1 MTAPV
6 PSLWFVLFLYPALFV
21 AVTVH
26 EVGHALFAR
35 AAGYA
40 VTSVGLGA
48 SRPLFSL
55 TLPGGTRFFLCCDN
69 PTLGTCWTTTP
80 ELLPSRRARALLFVG
95 GGAANLIVAF
105 LSFFWW
111 RDFGGGGVVL
121 ALFVMNALLG
131 VMNLLPLRVT
141 LPGSGGAKAVASDGL
156 QATSLFLVRRV
167 RVEPPQTELGFQL
180 LWQSVGDTRT
190 EGYRLCLAGLAA
202 IEGGDVSSAAVYSD
216 AANALPPNAGSDAHR
231 LFLRAR
237 VALTQGGVRV
247 AGELLAGARELYDA
261 QNATGSVF
269 LCDLH
274 RLFTL
279 PGAEAVAAWEMLA
292 SAPFAKRGDR
302 ATPLAATRLL
312 LWTRNDG
319 SNAGTLETLLAR
331 YEAARRVFRS
341 DADDTR
347 VYEAV
352 ARWRETH
359 GDAVGAQIARERT

>member
-1 MTAPV
+1 M

-21 AVTVH
+21 AVGVH
-26 EVGHALFAR
+26 EAGHALFAR

-40 VTSVGLGA
+40 VTSLGLGA
-48 SRPLFSL
+48 ARPRFSL
-55 TLPGGTRFFLCCDN
+55 LLPSGTRFFLCRDN

-95 GGAANLIVAF
+95 GGAANLFFALVC
-105 LSFFWW
+105 FFWW

-156 QATSLFLVRRV
+156 QAASLFLTRRV
-167 RVEPPQTELGFQL
+167 RVEPPQSELGFQP
-180 LWQSVGDTRT
+180 LWQAVDDTRT
-190 EGYRLCLAGLAA
+190 EAYRLCLAGLAA
-202 IEGGDVSSAAVYSD
+202 LDGGDTGGAAVYSD
-216 AANALPPNAGSDAHR
+216 AASALPLDGIGDAGNNAHR

-237 VALTQGGVRV
+237 VALAQGGANT
-247 AGELLAGARELYDA
+247 AGELLARARALYAA
-261 QNATGSVF
+261 QNAPGSVF

-274 RLFTL
+274 TLLTL
-279 PGAEAVAAWEMLA
+279 PNAEAVAGFETL
-292 SAPFAKRGDR
+292 SRAPAAKRGDR
-302 ATPLAATRLL
+302 ATRLAATRLL
-312 LWTRNDG
+312 LWTQNGGD
-319 SNAGTLETLLAR
+319 NTGTLETLLAR
-331 YEAARRVFRS
+331 YEAARRGFRV

-352 ARWRETH
+352 AAWRDAH
-359 GDAVGAQIARERT
+359 GDAAGAQLARERM